1 MDTINVLK
9 EYVRNELWMGE
20 MWREMEMMEME
31 KKKKKKRNQLT
42 PVNLIDRREQARRAS
57 LGRIRNGVL

>member
-1 MDTINVLK
+1 
-9 EYVRNELWMGE
+9 MGE